1 MGWCNFPPPHC
12 KHFFRIPWSGH
23 SSAEPAKRRQ
33 CTSGQAGQ
41 FKWAQLGSD
50 GGMLCMQGITKKTL
64 SLEAQARDVK
74 AQYSFD
80 FETSKTNLNII
91 FFNKGMNL

>member
-1 MGWCNFPPPHC
+1 VPSPPNGASAPQARLASLNGASWEVMGACYACRVSP
-12 KHFFRIPWSGH
+12 
-23 SSAEPAKRRQ
+23 
-33 CTSGQAGQ
+33 
-41 FKWAQLGSD
+41 
-50 GGMLCMQGITKKTL
+50 KKTL

>member
-1 MGWCNFPPPHC
+1 
-12 KHFFRIPWSGH
+12 
-23 SSAEPAKRRQ
+23 
-33 CTSGQAGQ
+33 
-41 FKWAQLGSD
+41 
-50 GGMLCMQGITKKTL
+50 MQGITKKTL